1 MEKKRFERELP
12 SGYTLARHINC
23 KKTKFA
29 ILMNVFCIVI
39 MAAITLAMYFAAVE
53 KFTGESLGLFMGV
66 GCGLAL
72 IPIFIYTALHELVH
86 GWAYKRMTG
95 EKLTFGLTWSC
106 AFCGVPGIYVYRAVS
121 IFALMAPFVVFG
133 VIFGGLALVA
143 IFVAKATGS
152 VAVLFLYAMLSV
164 LLGAHVGGCVGD
176 LYVFGLLIFKYRGKK
191 TLIRDTGP
199 EQFIYVLDDTV
210 LEEQL

>member
-53 KFTGESLGLFMGV
+53 KFTGESLGLFIGV
-66 GCGLAL
+66 GCVLAL

-106 AFCGVPGIYVYRAVS
+106 AFCGVPHIFTYRKTALIAICAPFAV
-121 IFALMAPFVVFG
+121 FTLLFLPLTALMYFVNP
-133 VIFGGLALVA
+133 
-143 IFVAKATGS
+143 
-152 VAVLFLYAMLSV
+152 LFYLMAAA
-164 LLGAHVGGCVGD
+164 LLGLHIGGCAGD
-176 LYVFGLLIFKYRGKK
+176 LYLLALLLFKYRDSRLLMK
-191 TLIRDTGP
+191 DTGP
-199 EQFIYVLDDTV
+199 EMTLFVPKNS
-210 LEEQL
+210 